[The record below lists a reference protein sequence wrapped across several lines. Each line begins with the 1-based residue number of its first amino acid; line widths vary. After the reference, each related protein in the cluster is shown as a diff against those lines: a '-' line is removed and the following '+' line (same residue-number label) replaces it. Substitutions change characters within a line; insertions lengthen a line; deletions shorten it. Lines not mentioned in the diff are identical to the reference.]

1 MILYIKYCENAKLK
15 KKKKKKKDNDF
26 IINLYIYI

>member
-15 KKKKKKKDNDF
+15 KKKKKKKF
-26 IINLYIYI
+26 INNIYYNN